1 MPSPPRRRRP
11 VLVWAVF
18 VWYVFSAG
26 YTLLSF
32 ALIFS
37 GRVPLSAEASR
48 YLSSLSPL
56 DYSVTILAL
65 LLNVGGAVALL
76 MLRTAAPYLISA
88 ALLLNIASVALHA
101 FTKGLV
107 AALGAGGPIGL
118 ILSYGISM
126 LVCLYAW
133 RLYARGALTL
143 ARR

>member
-1 MPSPPRRRRP
+1 MPSSARWRRP

-32 ALIFS
+32 ALIFA
-37 GRVPLSAEASR
+37 GRIPLSAEASR

-56 DYSVTILAL
+56 DYTATILAL
-65 LLNVGGAVALL
+65 LLSVGGAVALL
-76 MLRTAAPYLISA
+76 LLRRAAPYLFSA

-101 FTKGLV
+101 LTKGLV

-118 ILSYGISM
+118 ILGSGIAV
-126 LVCLYAW
+126 LVCVYAW
-133 RLYARGALTL
+133 RLYARSTLT
-143 ARR
+143 